1 MRSPYHHHIHH
12 FLTVLSL
19 HLSLAALAVGVV
31 PGGEDAAE
39 AGQQQRVPR
48 PETHGHDGVAAGA
61 SAGNRGGDPPED
73 GVSVTDM

>member
-1 MRSPYHHHIHH
+1 MRALSHKHD

-48 PETHGHDGVAAGA
+48 PEADGHDGVAAGPR
-61 SAGNRGGDPPED
+61 AGDRGGDPPEEV
-73 GVSVTDM
+73 VSVPDM